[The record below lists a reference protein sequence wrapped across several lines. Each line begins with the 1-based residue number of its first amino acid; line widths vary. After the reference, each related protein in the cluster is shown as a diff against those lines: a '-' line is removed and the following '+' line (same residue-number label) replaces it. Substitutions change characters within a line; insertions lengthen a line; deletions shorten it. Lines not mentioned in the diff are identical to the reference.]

1 MRESPDDLHVAP
13 DGTLAWRGRRYRVA
27 LGRAGV
33 SGDKRGG
40 RGHPSRAV
48 PAAPG
53 LVPGRPAGGAGCV
66 ALDRDDLLDVLGGI
80 SPRTHLCVHLPT
92 ADRRL
97 GLA

>member
-33 SGDKRGG
+33 SGDKREGDGATPAG
-40 RGHPSRAV
+40 RFPLRRV
-48 PAAPG
+48 WC
-53 LVPGRPAGGAGCV
+53 RAGGAGCV
-66 ALDRDDLLDVLGGI
+66 ALDRDDLLDVLGGV